1 MQVRMMSKG
10 VIKAIVPW
18 RSARRVLSTRLRCRL
33 AEESLLGHIASAD
46 PSISRPQA
54 LLLLRKWNHDSST
67 NASPSPAPV
76 GTQPTAEGSSS
87 KSAES
92 SNSYATLTETLAA
105 EEHEIGSH
113 SDDGGG
119 AGGGGTEVVSA
130 DALVQADE
138 AFLRW
143 MESTKGAA
151 RVGSELRKMKRCAA
165 ATVIEEAAQSEE
177 GRDGLLLVLESLV
190 QSDARLKAQLEVL
203 LS

>member
-1 MQVRMMSKG
+1 MVSKG
-10 VIKAIVPW
+10 VIKAVVPW

-54 LLLLRKWNHDSST
+54 LQLLRKWNHDSST
-67 NASPSPAPV
+67 NVSPTPPPV
-76 GTQPTAEGSSS
+76 SSNQAAEGSSS

-92 SNSYATLTETLAA
+92 SNSSATLTETLAA

-113 SDDGGG
+113 SDEGAG
-119 AGGGGTEVVSA
+119 AGGGGMEAASA
-130 DALVQADE
+130 DSLVQADE

-151 RVGSELRKMKRCAA
+151 RVGSELRKMKRRAA
-165 ATVIEEAAQSEE
+165 AAVIEEAVRSEE
-177 GRDGLLLVLESLV
+177 GRDGLLLVLKSLV